1 MNREQ
6 FINYYKSVVEE
17 LFEISDNVVVSAGG
31 ALLML
36 GLRESTNDLDLDV
49 PENTFNAFKNESN
62 VEFFGTKEIVNLN
75 EVVSLHRM
83 EGSIKT
89 VTVDGVCIYSVE
101 ELISFKKSLIANPL
115 RNKAKLEQDFSDL
128 EKLEKLI

>member
-17 LFEISDNVVVSAGG
+17 LSEISDNVVVSAGG

-36 GLRESTNDLDLDV
+36 GLRESTSDLDLDV

-83 EGSIKT
+83 EGSTET